1 MRMSLLSGLFSKTTG
16 FTSEVLS
23 VQGLRD
29 NNEDSCLSVRL
40 DNNSYFLAVA
50 DGMGGEAGGEVAS
63 KTVLSS
69 VSDFLKKEIK
79 NTDAGKGLK
88 YLLERSFVVAQTA
101 IAEKVKVNSDLQR
114 MGTTLAAVLIK
125 DNHYVWGN
133 IGDSRIYLM
142 NNNRLGLA
150 SRDHTYIED
159 FIRTHNTELPAAIVA
174 QYSNIV
180 TRIIDGGSDRPDLYP
195 SSENALTLNEGDLFL
210 LCSDGLI
217 IDKTKEYSDFFEDMI
232 YSDKSLATVLQN
244 LVNWALEN
252 GSTDNIS
259 IVLGLNGTLK
269 ERESK
274 AEMKTIRIL
283 PDENTKSD

>member
-1 MRMSLLSGLFSKTTG
+1 MSLLSGLFSKTTG

-40 DNNSYFLAVA
+40 ENNAYFMGVA
-50 DGMGGEAGGEVAS
+50 DGMGGEAGGEIAS
-63 KTVLSS
+63 KAVLKS
-69 VSDFLKKEIK
+69 VSEFLKKEIK

-88 YLLERSFVVAQTA
+88 ELLERSFIVAQTT
-101 IAEKVKVNSDLQR
+101 ISEIVKGNPELQG

-125 DNHYVWGN
+125 ENKYVWGN
-133 IGDSRIYLM
+133 IGDSRVYLR
-142 NNNRLGLA
+142 NNNQLGLA
-150 SRDHTYIED
+150 TRDHTYIED
-159 FIRTHNTELPAAIVA
+159 FIRAHNKELPAAIIA

-180 TRIIDGGSDRPDLYP
+180 TKIIDGGTDRPDIYP
-195 SSENALTLNEGDLFL
+195 SSENPLTLNEGDLFL

-217 IDKTKEYSDFFEDMI
+217 IDKTTEYSDFFEEMI
-232 YSDKSLATVLQN
+232 YAGKSFADVAQN
-244 LVNWALEN
+244 LVSWALEN

-283 PDENTKSD
+283 PDENIKSD

>member
-1 MRMSLLSGLFSKTTG
+1 MSLLSGLFSKTTG

-29 NNEDSCLSVRL
+29 NNEDSCLSVKL
-40 DNNSYFLAVA
+40 ENNSYFMAVA
-50 DGMGGEAGGEVAS
+50 DGMGGEAGGEIAS
-63 KTVLSS
+63 KAALKS
-69 VSDFLKKEIK
+69 VSEFLKKEIK
-79 NTDAGKGLK
+79 NTDTGKGLK
-88 YLLERSFVVAQTA
+88 ELLERSFLVAQTT
-101 IAEKVKVNSDLQR
+101 ILGIVKGNPELQG

-125 DNHYVWGN
+125 DNRYVWGN
-133 IGDSRIYLM
+133 IGDSRVYLR
-142 NNNRLGLA
+142 NSKQLGLA
-150 SRDHTYIED
+150 TRDHTYIED
-159 FIRTHNTELPAAIVA
+159 FIRTHNKELPAAIIA

-180 TRIIDGGSDRPDLYP
+180 TKIIDGRSDTPDLYP
-195 SSENALTLNEGDLFL
+195 SSEIPLTLNEGDLFL

-217 IDKTKEYSDFFEDMI
+217 IDKTVDYSDFFEEMV
-232 YSDKSLATVLQN
+232 YGDKSLAVTAQN
-244 LVNWALEN
+244 LVRWALEN

-283 PDENTKSD
+283 PDENIKSD

>member
-1 MRMSLLSGLFSKTTG
+1 MSLLSGLFSKTTG

-40 DNNSYFLAVA
+40 ENNSYFLAVA
-50 DGMGGEAGGEVAS
+50 DGMGGEAGGEIAS
-63 KTVLSS
+63 KAVLKS
-69 VSDFLKKEIK
+69 VSEFLKKEIK
-79 NTDAGKGLK
+79 NTNAGNGLK
-88 YLLERSFVVAQTA
+88 ELLERSFLAAQTT
-101 IAEKVKVNSDLQR
+101 ISEIVKVNPELQG

-125 DNHYVWGN
+125 DNRYVWGN
-133 IGDSRIYLM
+133 IGDSRVYIR
-142 NNNRLGLA
+142 NSKQLGLA
-150 SRDHTYIED
+150 TRDHTYIED
-159 FIRTHNTELPAAIVA
+159 FIRTHNKELPAAIIA

-180 TRIIDGGSDRPDLYP
+180 TKIIDGGSDIPDIYP
-195 SSENALTLNEGDLFL
+195 SSENHLTLNEGDLFL

-217 IDKTKEYSDFFEDMI
+217 IDKTIEYSEFFEEMI
-232 YSDKSLATVLQN
+232 YGDKSLAATLQN
-244 LVNWALEN
+244 LVKWALEN

-259 IVLGLNGTLK
+259 IVLGLNGILK

-283 PDENTKSD
+283 PDENIKSD